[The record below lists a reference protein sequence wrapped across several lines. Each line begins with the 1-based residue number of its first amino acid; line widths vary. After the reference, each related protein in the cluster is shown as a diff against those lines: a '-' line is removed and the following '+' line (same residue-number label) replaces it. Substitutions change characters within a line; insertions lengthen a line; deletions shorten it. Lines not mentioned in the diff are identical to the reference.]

1 MIAQNAYNQ
10 YREKSIQTARP
21 EELTLM
27 LYNGLVKFIMRAI
40 DAVEKGKIEVAHN
53 NILRAQDI
61 IQEFMITLD
70 KKYTVAASLELIYE
84 YMYRRMVE
92 ANARKDAAILGEV
105 LNLAKQLRDVWE
117 QSMKLARRPVKAQEM
132 EEQAK

>member
-117 QSMKLARRPVKAQEM
+117 QAMKLARRPVKAQEV

>member
-40 DAVEKGKIEVAHN
+40 DAVQKNKTEDAHN
-53 NILRAQDI
+53 NIIRAQDI
-61 IQEFMITLD
+61 IQEFMRTLD
-70 KKYTVAASLELIYE
+70 KRYPIAVSLELLYD
-84 YMYRRMVE
+84 YMYRRLVE
-92 ANARKDAAILGEV
+92 ANLRKDVSILTEV
-105 LNLAKQLRDVWE
+105 LDMAKQLRDVWE
-117 QSMKLARRPVKAQEM
+117 HAMKLARHPVKKIELVD
-132 EEQAK
+132 QAE

>member
-117 QSMKLARRPVKAQEM
+117 QAMKLARRPVKAQEM

>member
-1 MIAQNAYNQ
+1 MLKRHNQ
-10 YREKSIQTARP
+10 YRKKHQTARP
-21 EELTLM
+21 KSLLLM
-27 LYNGLVKFIMRAI
+27 LYNGLVKFMRALTPL
-40 DAVEKGKIEVAHN
+40 KGQIEVAHI

-70 KKYTVAASLELIYE
+70 KEIYRGSQQLIYE

-117 QSMKLARRPVKAQEM
+117 QAMKLARRPVKAQEM

>member
-40 DAVEKGKIEVAHN
+40 DAVQKNKTEDAHN
-53 NILRAQDI
+53 NIIRAQDI
-61 IQEFMITLD
+61 IQEFMRTLD
-70 KKYTVAASLELIYE
+70 KRYPIAVSLELLYD
-84 YMYRRMVE
+84 YMYRRLVE
-92 ANARKDAAILGEV
+92 ANLRKDVSILTEV
-105 LNLAKQLRDVWE
+105 LDMAKQLRDVWE
-117 QSMKLARRPVKAQEM
+117 QAMKLARHPVKKIELVD
-132 EEQAK
+132 QAE

>member
-40 DAVEKGKIEVAHN
+40 DAVQKNKTEDAHN
-53 NILRAQDI
+53 NIIRAQDI

-117 QSMKLARRPVKAQEM
+117 QAMKLARRPVKAQEM

>member
-10 YREKSIQTARP
+10 YRENSIYTARP
-21 EELTLM
+21 EDLTLM

-40 DAVEKGKIEVAHN
+40 DAVEKGKVEDAHN

-84 YMYRRMVE
+84 YMLRRLVE
-92 ANARKDAAILGEV
+92 ANIQKDTVILTEV
-105 LNLAKQLRDVWE
+105 LNMAKQLRDVWE
-117 QSMKLARRPVKAQEM
+117 QAMKLARHPVNRQEVM
-132 EEQAK
+132 GQAK

>member
-40 DAVEKGKIEVAHN
+40 DAVQKNKTEDAHN
-53 NILRAQDI
+53 NIIRAQDI
-61 IQEFMITLD
+61 IQEFMRTLD
-70 KKYTVAASLELIYE
+70 KRYPIAVSLELIYE

-117 QSMKLARRPVKAQEM
+117 QAMKLARRPVKAQEM

>member
-40 DAVEKGKIEVAHN
+40 DAVEKGKVEDAHN
-53 NILRAQDI
+53 NIIRAQDI
-61 IQEFMITLD
+61 IQEFMRTLD
-70 KKYTVAASLELIYE
+70 KRYPIAVSLELLYD
-84 YMYRRMVE
+84 YMYRRLVE
-92 ANARKDAAILGEV
+92 ANLRKDVSILTEV
-105 LNLAKQLRDVWE
+105 LDMAKQLRDVWE
-117 QSMKLARRPVKAQEM
+117 QAMKLARRPVKAQEM

>member
-40 DAVEKGKIEVAHN
+40 DAVQKNKTEDAHN
-53 NILRAQDI
+53 NIIRAQDI
-61 IQEFMITLD
+61 IQEFMRTLD
-70 KKYTVAASLELIYE
+70 KRYPIAVSLELLYD
-84 YMYRRMVE
+84 YMYRRLVE
-92 ANARKDAAILGEV
+92 ANLRKDVSILTEV
-105 LNLAKQLRDVWE
+105 LDMAKQLRDVWE
-117 QSMKLARRPVKAQEM
+117 QAMKLARRPVKAQEM

>member
-1 MIAQNAYNQ
+1 M
-10 YREKSIQTARP
+10 
-21 EELTLM
+21 LTLM

-105 LNLAKQLRDVWE
+105 LNLATQLRDVWE
-117 QSMKLARRPVKAQEM
+117 QAMKLARRPVTALDV